1 MVGVETDVD
10 PLGPPSG
17 VLLPVPE
24 LLLNGWM
31 TAGGTAADFELQFIA
46 FMTCKIRIYLR
57 PIMQLILANL
67 SNSPHVFILG
77 QTLLEDVFLDLPSI
91 SRHRQVWR
99 ILPVSGQFGL
109 T

>member
-1 MVGVETDVD
+1 MVGVETEVD

-46 FMTCKIRIYLR
+46 FMTCNSSIFV
-57 PIMQLILANL
+57 QLCNSFTNL
-67 SNSPHVFILG
+67 SDSPHVFILG
-77 QTLLEDVFLDLPSI
+77 QTFLEDVFLDLSRI
-91 SRHRQVWR
+91 SRHRQIR
-99 ILPVSGQFGL
+99 CILPVSGQFRL